1 MRGWFRRDASRGSTS
16 SNCNNSSPPLHIGF
30 ARIRP
35 AVQGTTDSPFPSKEK
50 QLEEVWGKLR
60 AAAAAVQQECEVSAY
75 VSAGGVCA
83 ERNALFS
90 MITQGDS
97 RFTKVLCLMTD
108 GRTGAPCGACRELMA
123 QLMPED
129 YKTVEI
135 MLDFEQD
142 RVVTLGELTSDG
154 GL

>member
-1 MRGWFRRDASRGSTS
+1 M
-16 SNCNNSSPPLHIGF
+16 
-30 ARIRP
+30 
-35 AVQGTTDSPFPSKEK
+35 DSPFPSKEK
-50 QLEEVWGKLR
+50 QVEEVWRKLR
-60 AAAAAVQQECEVSAY
+60 AAAAAVQQKREVSAY

-90 MITQGDS
+90 MITQGES
-97 RFTKVLCLMTD
+97 RFTKVLCLMPD

-123 QLMPED
+123 QLMSED

-154 GL
+154 WL